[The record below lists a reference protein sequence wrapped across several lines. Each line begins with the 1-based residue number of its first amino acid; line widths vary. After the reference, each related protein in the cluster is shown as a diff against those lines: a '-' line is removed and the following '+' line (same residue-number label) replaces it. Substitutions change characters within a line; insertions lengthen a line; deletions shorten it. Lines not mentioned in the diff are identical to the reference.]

1 MVLPGFNTDFKHKGQ
16 VFHAQ
21 TEDNGVNNP
30 VVVTLL
36 YLKGAILASKKSS
49 YADLLKKE
57 NYQQQLMD
65 LMKDQHR
72 TIMRDVLA
80 GKYEDG
86 PGTPDAAP
94 EEEAAVE
101 AAPEAPP
108 LEEAPAGD
116 SLDRQIM
123 EYLQNFAE
131 QKRGSSRY

>member
-49 YADLLKKE
+49 YADLLEKE
-57 NYQQQLMD
+57 NHQQQLMD

-72 TIMRDVLA
+72 TIMREVLA
-80 GKYEDG
+80 GKYEDT
-86 PGTPDAAP
+86 PGTPDAVP
-94 EEEAAVE
+94 EDEAAVE
-101 AAPEAPP
+101 AAPEVPP
-108 LEEAPAGD
+108 LKEALAAD

-123 EYLQNFAE
+123 EYLENFAG
-131 QKRGSSRY
+131 QKRGS

>member
-1 MVLPGFNTDFKHKGQ
+1 MVLPGFNTDFKYKGQ

-21 TEDNGVNNP
+21 TEDNGTGNP

-49 YADLLKKE
+49 YANLLKKE

-72 TIMRDVLA
+72 GIMRDVLA

-86 PGTPDAAP
+86 PGTPDAVP
-94 EEEAAVE
+94 EEENAVE
-101 AAPEAPP
+101 AAPEAPS
-108 LEEAPAGD
+108 LEKAPAGD

-123 EYLQNFAE
+123 DYLENFAA
-131 QKRGSSRY
+131 QKRGS

>member
-49 YADLLKKE
+49 YADLLEKE

-72 TIMRDVLA
+72 TIMREVLA
-80 GKYEDG
+80 GKYEDT
-86 PGTPDAAP
+86 PGTPDAVP
-94 EEEAAVE
+94 EEKAAVE
-101 AAPEAPP
+101 AAPEVPP
-108 LEEAPAGD
+108 LKEALAAD

-123 EYLQNFAE
+123 EYLENFAG
-131 QKRGSSRY
+131 QKRGS

>member
-49 YADLLKKE
+49 YADLLEKE

-72 TIMRDVLA
+72 SIMREVLA
-80 GKYEDG
+80 GKYEDT
-86 PGTPDAAP
+86 PGTPDRVP
-94 EEEAAVE
+94 EDKAAVE

-108 LEEAPAGD
+108 LKEALAAD

-123 EYLQNFAE
+123 EYLESFAE
-131 QKRGSSRY
+131 QKRGSRGY

>member
-36 YLKGAILASKKSS
+36 YRKGAILASKKSS
-49 YADLLKKE
+49 YADLLEKE
-57 NYQQQLMD
+57 NYQHQLMD
-65 LMKDQHR
+65 LMKNQHR
-72 TIMRDVLA
+72 SIMREVLA
-80 GKYEDG
+80 GKYEDT
-86 PGTPDAAP
+86 PGAPDAVP
-94 EEEAAVE
+94 EDEAAVE

-108 LEEAPAGD
+108 LEEALAAD

-123 EYLQNFAE
+123 EYLENFAE
-131 QKRGSSRY
+131 QKRGS

>member
-1 MVLPGFNTDFKHKGQ
+1 MVLPGFNTDFKHKGL

-30 VVVTLL
+30 VIVTLL

-49 YADLLKKE
+49 YADLLGKE
-57 NYQQQLMD
+57 NYQQRLMD

-72 TIMRDVLA
+72 TIMREVLA
-80 GKYEDG
+80 GKYEES
-86 PGTPDAAP
+86 PAAPDAVP

-108 LEEAPAGD
+108 LEGALAAD

-123 EYLQNFAE
+123 DYLENFAG
-131 QKRGSSRY
+131 QKHGS

>member
-1 MVLPGFNTDFKHKGQ
+1 MVLAGFNTDFKHKGQ

-49 YADLLKKE
+49 YADLLEKE

-72 TIMRDVLA
+72 TIMREVLA
-80 GKYEDG
+80 GKYEDT
-86 PGTPDAAP
+86 PGTPDAVP

-101 AAPEAPP
+101 AAPEVPP
-108 LEEAPAGD
+108 LEEALAAD

-123 EYLQNFAE
+123 EYLENFAG
-131 QKRGSSRY
+131 QKRGS

>member
-49 YADLLKKE
+49 YADLLEKE

-72 TIMRDVLA
+72 TIMREVLA
-80 GKYEDG
+80 GKYEDT
-86 PGTPDAAP
+86 PGTPDAVP

-101 AAPEAPP
+101 AAPEVPP
-108 LEEAPAGD
+108 LKEALAAD

-123 EYLQNFAE
+123 EYLENFAG
-131 QKRGSSRY
+131 QKRGS